1 VVLRQQILSAR
12 RAEGDWEMEF
22 ADAIFIGRQLLW
34 MSLLLVAPVV
44 AISLAVGLF
53 ISIAQTVTSIQEQTL
68 AFAPKIIAVVALL
81 MLMLPW
87 YLSTLKSFTLT
98 MFQYLTQI
106 VK

>member
-1 VVLRQQILSAR
+1 
-12 RAEGDWEMEF
+12 MEF

-44 AISLAVGLF
+44 VVSLAVGLI

-68 AFAPKIIAVVALL
+68 AFAPKIVAVVALM

>member
-1 VVLRQQILSAR
+1 
-12 RAEGDWEMEF
+12 MEF
-22 ADAIFIGRQLLW
+22 ADAIYIGRQLLW

-44 AISLAVGLF
+44 AVSLAVGLI

-68 AFAPKIIAVVALL
+68 AFAPKIVAVVALI

>member
-1 VVLRQQILSAR
+1 
-12 RAEGDWEMEF
+12 MEF

-98 MFQYLTQI
+98 MFQYLTHI